1 MAVRLAHA
9 DHDVSAIAR
18 GPHLAAIRANGL
30 KLVEAHQEL
39 VADLEATDRIADL
52 DTQDVVLLA
61 LKAHQIAAVVDDL
74 RALFG
79 PDTVLVTLQNGI
91 PWWYFQKLRGGFAD
105 RVVETVDPGG
115 RLFNAIDP
123 NRIIGC
129 IGYPAAT
136 IAEPGVIR
144 HIEGNKF
151 PVGELDGCDS
161 ERVRMVSG
169 LFEQAGFKSR
179 VLDDIRSEIWLK
191 LWGNLTFNP
200 ISALTHSTLVDI
212 CQFPLTRA
220 LAAAMMTEAQA
231 IGERLGA
238 GFRVPME
245 RRIAGAEGVGKH
257 KTSMLQ
263 DVEAGKPLEIDG
275 MLGVVVELA
284 GVTGVEVP
292 TLRALYA
299 CVSLLNKTIQEEDL
313 RIKGCPA
320 SWLAAGSES
329 PTAFGWRPH
338 PPWLRCS
345 LVEYCRHS
353 PSSRRARLA
362 PRHPRYDAGLSPRT
376 AGRSPADGRRN
387 QAARF
392 AHAGV
397 S

>member
-1 MAVRLAHA
+1 MKICVVGAGAIGGYVAVRLAQAGHA
-9 DHDVSAIAR
+9 VSAIAR
-18 GPHLAAIRANGL
+18 GPHLAAIRAHGL
-30 KLVEAHQEL
+30 KLVEAAQEL
-39 VADLEATDRIADL
+39 VATDLEATDRIADL

-74 RALFG
+74 PVLLG

-91 PWWYFQKLRGGFAD
+91 PWWYFQKLRGPYAD

-115 RLFNAIDP
+115 VLFNAIDP

-136 IAEPGVIR
+136 IVEPGVIR
-144 HIEGNKF
+144 HIEGNRF
-151 PVGELDGCDS
+151 PVGELDGSDS
-161 ERVRMVSG
+161 DRVRMVSG
-169 LFEQAGFKSR
+169 LLEQADFKSR

-212 CQFPLTRA
+212 CQFPLTRE
-220 LAAAMMTEAQA
+220 LAAAMMTEAQV

-238 GFRVPME
+238 RFRVPME
-245 RRIAGAEGVGKH
+245 RRIAGAERVGKH

-284 GVTGVEVP
+284 AITGVEVP

-299 CVSLLNKTIQEEDL
+299 CASLLNKTIQDERV
-313 RIKGCPA
+313 RIKVAP
-320 SWLAAGSES
+320 LAG
-329 PTAFGWRPH
+329 
-338 PPWLRCS
+338 
-345 LVEYCRHS
+345 
-353 PSSRRARLA
+353 
-362 PRHPRYDAGLSPRT
+362 
-376 AGRSPADGRRN
+376 
-387 QAARF
+387 
-392 AHAGV
+392 
-397 S
+397 